1 LDGRKMEAKIPY
13 NKIIIV
19 VSLLVNI
26 ILATEAVVLHFEN
39 KNLEGQISVLVYQ
52 NENLTRRLHVLLRD
66 YNLTVNQLAYYKS
79 QAEYF
84 SKLLSARS
92 ATEGLVGNATVNIVA
107 VRTVERG
114 PFEAYYEGV
123 TMKATVELRRG
134 SGKILV
140 NTQPRVGISL
150 QDSVRTASMVAENFT
165 GIELGRTDIL
175 VTVISEGE
183 VDVVDGPSAG
193 AAITVAI
200 IASVKGE
207 FINESVF
214 ITGTINPDG
223 TIGQVGGI
231 PEKALAAAKMG
242 AREFLVPRGQSI
254 ITIWKEE
261 RTKIGPLIIINY
273 KPYNID
279 LKEYLRQQG
288 YNVKVIEVEKISE
301 AYELMVIV

>member
-1 LDGRKMEAKIPY
+1 
-13 NKIIIV
+13 
-19 VSLLVNI
+19 
-26 ILATEAVVLHFEN
+26 
-39 KNLEGQISVLVYQ
+39 
-52 NENLTRRLHVLLRD
+52 
-66 YNLTVNQLAYYKS
+66 
-79 QAEYF
+79 
-84 SKLLSARS
+84 
-92 ATEGLVGNATVNIVA
+92 
-107 VRTVERG
+107 
-114 PFEAYYEGV
+114 
-123 TMKATVELRRG
+123 
-134 SGKILV
+134 
-140 NTQPRVGISL
+140 
-150 QDSVRTASMVAENFT
+150 MVAENFT